1 MISNDD
7 HLMTDEIDEEDDHH
21 EIKRKKLNESDN
33 IKKTS
38 FAVGKSCNQDKA
50 SYLHNIQNLKVE
62 SMGIFNQNET
72 GNNQEYLL
80 QTKKYQC

>member
-38 FAVGKSCNQDKA
+38 FAVGKSCN
-50 SYLHNIQNLKVE
+50 
-62 SMGIFNQNET
+62 
-72 GNNQEYLL
+72 
-80 QTKKYQC
+80 